1 MGTPTAAKA
10 TPSRPTGLQSLM
22 GDIRISAFTFTFST
36 TYASPGGEVFD
47 PKTTNPNEVGTVIA
61 VIPVPPANATVIPVW
76 DPVNKKLKAYWVG
89 LAFSGVLA
97 EVANGSNLSVTPGPI
112 TVLVLHR

>member
-1 MGTPTAAKA
+1 MGTPTPVKA
-10 TPSRPTGLQSLM
+10 SPSRPTGLQSLM

-36 TYASPGGEVFD
+36 TYASPGGEAFD

-61 VIPVPPANATVIPVW
+61 VIPVMPAASTVLPVW

-89 LAFSGVLA
+89 PAFSGVFA
-97 EVANGSNLSVTPGPI
+97 EVANGTNLSVTPGPL
-112 TVLVLHR
+112 TLLVLHR